1 MICPA
6 PWCGRELGQG
16 EEHPD
21 HKRMV
26 EDPDFEF
33 YAIKNEAGEL
43 DVHKVPRRLR
53 DGDPGQE
60 G

>member
-1 MICPA
+1 
-6 PWCGRELGQG
+6 
-16 EEHPD
+16 
-21 HKRMV
+21 MV